1 MHQELALNLK
11 EQISII
17 SDNYNWFADQI
28 FGPVRE
34 RCLELY
40 AKVSGLVR
48 KIDYNGKSFLDFPS
62 SELVILLQLHEHILK
77 MLENLGSEPGAEEMA
92 ENYLLSLDGMEWNF
106 EEIAGVL
113 EDALAK
119 EQKNHFKIVR

>member
-1 MHQELALNLK
+1 
-11 EQISII
+11 
-17 SDNYNWFADQI
+17 
-28 FGPVRE
+28 
-34 RCLELY
+34 
-40 AKVSGLVR
+40 
-48 KIDYNGKSFLDFPS
+48 
-62 SELVILLQLHEHILK
+62 

-119 EQKNHFKIVR
+119 EQKNQFKIVR